1 MTRITST
8 PSPTTVRR
16 ASSATTGLV
25 RTLVVSASLMVGVG
39 LSGCQTLQN
48 EDGSITRTAKGG
60 AIGAL
65 GGAAIGAATNGR
77 KGALIGLGVGALSGG
92 AIGNYMDR
100 QQKTLEA
107 ELANSGVTVTREGDN
122 LRLNMPG
129 SLTFDTGSATVKPQF
144 DAVLSDISNV
154 LGEFEK
160 TLVDVVGYT
169 DSTGSDA
176 TNQSLSEQRA
186 RSVATYLS
194 GNGVVAERLATGGRG
209 ASDPIAS
216 NTNAA
221 GRERNRRVEIVLEPL
236 TRS

>member
-1 MTRITST
+1 MTLRIDTAFT
-8 PSPTTVRR
+8 PALRHRPGTTARLIR
-16 ASSATTGLV
+16 GLV
-25 RTLVVSASLMVGVG
+25 ISTSLAVGVG
-39 LSGCQTLQN
+39 LTGCQTLQN
-48 EDGSITRTAKGG
+48 EDGSVTRTTKGG
-60 AIGAL
+60 VIGAL

-100 QQKTLEA
+100 QQATLEE

-144 DAVLSDISNV
+144 GTVLNDISRV

-176 TNQSLSEQRA
+176 LNRNLSEQRA

-194 GNGVVAERLATGGRG
+194 SNGVVAERLATDGRG
-209 ASDPIAS
+209 ANDPIAS